1 MIERRGPQSI
11 IEFPRARFHARHC
24 NHAVAVHGR
33 APSFLP
39 VRLMDDVSL
48 IFVII
53 SVLVADDA
61 NAFLF
66 LCFSVSLSSH
76 LHAAPRFAD
85 DHDAIATDRRTT
97 QRELDGEAALVAQR
111 QDESDAARKTLIEL
125 SREFKR
131 SASEV
136 RRRIHHG
143 IIVCLPSRRVRTRLH
158 RAVTEAPG
166 DLMGAS
172 CSSTVLTVQAPRIAR
187 ATNGLPPALSRPK
200 AHSLIESSSR

>member
-136 RRRIHHG
+136 RRRILCG
-143 IIVCLPSRRVRTRLH
+143 IIVCRLSISACANSFAQSRDRGPRRFDGGVVLVDGVDSSSPAYRTRH
-158 RAVTEAPG
+158 EWPAARFIEA
-166 DLMGAS
+166 
-172 CSSTVLTVQAPRIAR
+172 
-187 ATNGLPPALSRPK
+187 
-200 AHSLIESSSR
+200 ESPFPD